1 METTSEQRC
10 SLFFSLLLQVTYKHK
25 VNQSNM
31 KQFIDKH
38 SVALITFFLCLMFT
52 QPVFGRVFI
61 NGNGSIWLVITAI
74 VACLPLCYAV
84 QLIPSK
90 WGFAVVTLFLMML
103 CGTDMFLILAERD
116 FALCANIMA
125 ALTAPPAE
133 SKNFQAHNTFYFLCT
148 IPQMFW
154 ELFSLILRFRQK
166 EKKYKRLQ
174 HTLGF
179 LLLLLSV

>member
-1 METTSEQRC
+1 
-10 SLFFSLLLQVTYKHK
+10 
-25 VNQSNM
+25 M